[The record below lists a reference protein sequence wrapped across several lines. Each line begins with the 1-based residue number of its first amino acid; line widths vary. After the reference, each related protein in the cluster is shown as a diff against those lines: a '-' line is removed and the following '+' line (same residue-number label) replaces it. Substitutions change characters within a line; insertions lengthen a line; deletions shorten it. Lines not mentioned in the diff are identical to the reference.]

1 MSMMGDPQSAG
12 TNPMMQGPGGPPMGG
27 PSGPMGGPPQPDP
40 NQMPPP
46 EQGTPPPQPSA
57 DEMEQYTVD
66 KALLEL
72 NLAEKIRSKDE
83 KTGKNK
89 LSEIGNQV
97 LVDFEIDD
105 SSREDWVKRN
115 EEWMR
120 LATQVQEK
128 KTFPWEGAANV
139 KFPLLST
146 AALQFSAR
154 AYGSLIPSFD
164 IVKAKVI
171 GPDDTGNL
179 AQAANTLSTHMSYQL
194 LYEMDGWEEDMDV
207 LCFVLPIVGVVFKKT
222 YYSEIDKCNVSEIV
236 HAKDFVVNYYTK
248 SLKKS
253 PRYTHVLY
261 YTPNEIKEKQLY
273 GSFLEYDEAFGPGQG
288 DDTSVTGN
296 SSTTG
301 LKPQQSSDD
310 EDTPR
315 KILEQY
321 RYLDLD
327 DDGYK
332 EPYIVTVDY
341 ESKQV
346 LRIVPN
352 FASADVDRDDK
363 GKIRCIKARQWFT
376 KFGFLPNPDGGF
388 YDLGFGLLLGGI
400 NEAINTLTNQMLDA
414 GTINNLQ
421 AGFLAKG
428 LRIGGVNYK
437 FKPGEWKIVNAI
449 GDDLRKSI
457 VPLPVNAPSTVLYEL
472 LGTLAQSGKELASV
486 ADIFTGK
493 MPGQNTPAA
502 TTMASIEQGLKV
514 FTSIYKRIY
523 RSLQQEYQKL
533 FELNKLYMPTET
545 TRFVAETN
553 GKATNYGISR
563 FDYQGMK
570 VKIIPAS
577 DPNMVSETQKLMR
590 IQGLQEMVQFGHINT
605 EEMTRQA
612 LQYQGQENLPKLM
625 NVPQPPPPVE
635 IQIQQMK
642 SADLEKDRQIE
653 MMKVQSESRKRESEI
668 TLNLAKAK
676 QLGDT
681 EGAAMLEAQLEK
693 EKATAEINAK
703 WMDQLF
709 KRQAHQDDMQ
719 MQREKHQM
727 DMQIKGQEA
736 AVNQQVI
743 EHGAAVDMNVKE
755 QVGQQTIQ
763 QGKETHQMKMKQ
775 MQERNAFQKG
785 SANGAGKQK

>member
-1 MSMMGDPQSAG
+1 M
-12 TNPMMQGPGGPPMGG
+12 
-27 PSGPMGGPPQPDP
+27 PQP
-40 NQMPPP
+40 QQGVQPPV
-46 EQGTPPPQPSA
+46 PSA
-57 DEMEQYTVD
+57 DEMEGFAVD

-72 NLAEKIRSKDE
+72 NLAKKMNEKDP
-83 KTGKNK
+83 TK
-89 LSEIGNQV
+89 LADIGDQV
-97 LVDFEIDD
+97 VRDFDSDD
-105 SSREDWVKRN
+105 DSREDWSKRN
-115 EEWMR
+115 EEWMK
-120 LATQVQEK
+120 LATQVHEK
-128 KTFPWEGAANV
+128 KTFPWDGAANV
-139 KFPLLST
+139 KYPLLST

-154 AYGSLIPSFD
+154 AYGSLLPSFD

-171 GPDDTGNL
+171 GPDDDGTL

-207 LCFVLPIVGVVFKKT
+207 LCFVLPIVGVMFKKT
-222 YYSEIDKCNVSEIV
+222 YYSDVDKCNVSELV

-248 SLKKS
+248 SLKKC
-253 PRYTHVLY
+253 PRYTHVIY
-261 YTPNEIKEKQLY
+261 YTPNEIKEKQLF
-273 GSFLEYDEAFGPGQG
+273 GSFIEYDEDFGPGEG
-288 DDTSVTGN
+288 DDRSVTGD

-301 LKPQQSSDD
+301 LSPTDSADD

-315 KILEQY
+315 KLLEQY

-327 DDGYK
+327 EDGYK

-341 ESKQV
+341 ETKRV

-352 FASADVDRDDK
+352 FSSDDVDRGDN

-376 KFGFLPNPDGGF
+376 KYGFLPNPDGGF
-388 YDLGFGLLLGGI
+388 YDLGFGLMLGGI
-400 NEAINTLTNQMLDA
+400 NEAINTLTNQMLDS
-414 GTINNLQ
+414 GTIQNLQ

-523 RSLQQEYQKL
+523 RSLQQEFQKL
-533 FELNKLYMPTET
+533 FELNQLYMPTEN

-553 GKATNYGISR
+553 GESTNYKVSR

-570 VKIIPAS
+570 VKIIPAA

-612 LQYQGQENLPKLM
+612 LSYQGQENLQKLM
-625 NVPQPPPPVE
+625 NVPQPPPPIE

-642 SADLEKDRQIE
+642 SADLDKDRQLE
-653 MMKVQSESRKRESEI
+653 MMKLQSESRKRESEI

-676 QLGDT
+676 QLGDDQ
-681 EGAAMLEAQLEK
+681 GAAMLEAQLEK
-693 EKATAEINAK
+693 EKATADINAK

-709 KRQAHQDDMQ
+709 ARQKHQDEMQ
-719 MQREKHQM
+719 MQREKHQL
-727 DMQIKGQEA
+727 DMQTKQQTA
-736 AVNQQVI
+736 AVDQQLQT
-743 EHGAAVDMNVKE
+743 HNAAVDMQVKE
-755 QVGQQTIQ
+755 EMGAQAVR
-763 QGKETHQMKMKQ
+763 QGEQTHQMKMKQ
-775 MQERNAFQKG
+775 MAEQAKLKG
-785 SANGAGKQK
+785 KNGPSNKSRVA